1 MRKKITYLIISPVL
15 IVILILSSFSFLG
28 ISIAAAESEEYRH
41 SVIGTLSVGNEP
53 TKITINPLNGF
64 IYVAASGEDRVYV
77 IDPSTHKLVER
88 IATRG
93 DAPTGLAFYPTSLRD
108 YIYVANSGSNTVS
121 VIYWPINEVVAT
133 IPVGNAPVDVVIPP
147 PPYTRPYVANFISGN
162 LSIIDTSTNT
172 VEDTIPVCGG
182 IQPTA
187 LAFNPY
193 NNYIYVSCSFLGDVY
208 VINPDNN
215 MVVGIIAV
223 GSGPESFAVNPF
235 SGFVYVVNHGSSTIS
250 VISPVFAVEDT
261 IPIVD
266 RRSTGTSPLG
276 IAFNPTNSYL
286 YVTNFEK
293 ATVSVIDS
301 ATNEVVDTISVGG
314 YPYGIAFNPHN
325 GLMYVANS
333 GSNTVSV
340 ISIEHPGACLA
351 DNIQHWDKIA
361 FMITS
366 PDLAQRVNLP
376 ANTELDIKVLNDTSK
391 AVDIKQKV
399 LEFLKVPN
407 EPKDTIQILGISYDI
422 ICASLP
428 IIQPQEEEDDDDD
441 DSIIITKNNTTTTT
455 STKLNTK

>member
-28 ISIAAAESEEYRH
+28 ISIAVAAAAESKEYRH
-41 SVIGTLSVGNEP
+41 SVIGTLSVGNFP
-53 TKITINPLNGF
+53 SKIAINPLNGF
-64 IYVAASGEDRVYV
+64 IYVSASYESRVYV
-77 IDPSTHKLVER
+77 IDPLTHKVIER
-88 IATRG
+88 IGISGVAPT
-93 DAPTGLAFYPTSLRD
+93 PTGLAFYPTSSRD
-108 YIYVANSGSNTVS
+108 YIYVVNSGSNTVS
-121 VIYWPINEVVAT
+121 VIYWPINEIVAT
-133 IPVGNAPVDVVIPP
+133 ISVGNAPFDVVIPP
-147 PPYTRPYVANFISGN
+147 PPYARPYVANSFSGT
-162 LSIIDTSTNT
+162 LSLIDPSTNT
-172 VEDTIPVCGG
+172 VEGTIPICGN
-182 IQPTA
+182 PTA
-187 LAFNPY
+187 LAFNPH
-193 NNYIYVSCSFLGDVY
+193 NNYIYVSCSTSGDVY

-215 MVVGIIAV
+215 MVVEIIAV
-223 GSGPESFAVNPF
+223 GSNPQDIDVNPF
-235 SGFVYVVNHGSSTIS
+235 NGFVYVVNHGSDTIS
-250 VISPVFAVEDT
+250 VINPLIGVVDT
-261 IPIVD
+261 IPIV
-266 RRSTGTSPLG
+266 STSVSTSPLG

-286 YVTNFEK
+286 YVTNYGTS
-293 ATVSVIDS
+293 TVSVIDS

-333 GSNTVSV
+333 ESNTVSV

-351 DNIQHWDKIA
+351 DNIQHWYKIA

-428 IIQPQEEEDDDDD
+428 IIQPQEEKDDDDD

-455 STKLNTK
+455 AK